1 MMLPAGASRAVVPVV
16 PWPPA
21 LPWAADLGAG
31 AAAAGAA
38 AFAYPAAPPAVFA
51 AASDELAA
59 LLELPE
65 HPARNMPPPSRTL
78 PIMRPTMT
86 PCLVPLGV
94 FRMPL

>member
-1 MMLPAGASRAVVPVV
+1 MMLLAGASRAVVPVP

-31 AAAAGAA
+31 AAGTA
-38 AFAYPAAPPAVFA
+38 AFAAPAAPP

-78 PIMRPTMT
+78 PIMRPAMT

>member
-1 MMLPAGASRAVVPVV
+1 MMLPAGASRAVVPVL

-31 AAAAGAA
+31 TAAAGAA
-38 AFAYPAAPPAVFA
+38 AVRLPRPR
-51 AASDELAA
+51 SDELAA

-78 PIMRPTMT
+78 PIMRPAMT

>member
-1 MMLPAGASRAVVPVV
+1 MMLPAGASRAVVPVL

-31 AAAAGAA
+31 TAAAVPA
-38 AFAYPAAPPAVFA
+38 AFAPPAT
-51 AASDELAA
+51 SDELAA

-78 PIMRPTMT
+78 PIMRPAMT